1 MNALKELYNR
11 LSDDQKMWAAIFAMS
26 LVLISVMT
34 VFTGNF
40 MLYVEKFAAGILVMF
55 LPGYVIH
62 KLFFND
68 VQLTAN
74 RVMDKFIVSLG
85 LSIVTVQMLA
95 FFAEYITVFGLNVD
109 QDARIASENRKSLII
124 VALVIGG
131 AFGVKYYNQIVAFLR
146 TFLKKKD

>member
-1 MNALKELYNR
+1 MNALKEFYNR
-11 LSDDQKMWAAIFAMS
+11 LSDDQKMWAAIFAFSM
-26 LVLISVMT
+26 VLISVMT
-34 VFTGNF
+34 VFSGNF
-40 MLYVEKFAAGILVMF
+40 VLYVEKFAAGILVMF

-68 VQLTAN
+68 VALTSN
-74 RVMDKFIVSLG
+74 RVMDKFIVSLA
-85 LSIVTVQMLA
+85 LSIVTVQTLA
-95 FFAEYITVFGLNVD
+95 FFAQYVTVFGLNVD